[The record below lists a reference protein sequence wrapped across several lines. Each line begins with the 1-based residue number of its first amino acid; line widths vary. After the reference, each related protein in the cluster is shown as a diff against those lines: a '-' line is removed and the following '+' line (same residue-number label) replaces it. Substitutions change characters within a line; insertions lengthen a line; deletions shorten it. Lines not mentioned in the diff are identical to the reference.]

1 MLPEDAALRDA
12 AASAAAA
19 ASSLEDLRHLRA
31 RFTGKKGEVTALL
44 KMLRGLDA
52 DARRERGRQ
61 LNELRE
67 AIDAVFDAREAD
79 LAAGERRLLLESQRA
94 DVTLPGRAAPAGG
107 LHPIEQTTRIVLDAM
122 GQLGFQVAEGPEV
135 EETALNFDALNFPP
149 DHPAREM
156 QDTFFLAP
164 PWKDARGEALI
175 LRTHT
180 SPVQIRAMRAGQAP
194 LRIACPG
201 RVYRC
206 DADVTHSPM
215 FHQIE
220 GLWIDDRVT
229 FRDLMGV
236 LGALLRAVFGEGLP
250 VRFRPSFFPFT
261 EPSAEVDMGCVQCGG
276 RGCRVCKG
284 TGWLEVLGAG
294 MVHPNVLKA
303 GGIDPERWQGFAFG
317 LGIERIA
324 MLRYGVPDIRLFYES
339 DLRFLRQLREPVLR

>member
-1 MLPEDAALRDA
+1 MHAEDAALLA
-12 AASAAAA
+12 AASEAAAA
-19 ASSLEDLRHLRA
+19 AANVEELHHARA
-31 RFTGKKGEVTALL
+31 RYTGKKGELTALL
-44 KMLRGLDA
+44 KSLGGLDPE
-52 DARRERGRQ
+52 ARRTRGQQ
-61 LNELRE
+61 LHALRE
-67 AIDAVFDAREAD
+67 SVDGVFDARELV
-79 LAAGERRLLLESQRA
+79 LAAAARRDLLEAQRA
-94 DVTLPGRAAPAGG
+94 DVTLPGRAAAAGG
-107 LHPIEQTTRIVLDAM
+107 LHPIEQTMRIVLDAM
-122 GQLGFQVAEGPEV
+122 VQLGFTVAEGPEV
-135 EETALNFDALNFPP
+135 EESALNFDALNFPP

-164 PWKDARGEALI
+164 PWRDHQGEPLL

-180 SPVQIRAMRAGQAP
+180 SPVQTRAMRAGSPP
-194 LRIACPG
+194 LRIAAPG

-276 RGCRVCKG
+276 QGCRVCKH

-294 MVHPNVLKA
+294 MVHPNVLRA
-303 GGIDPERWQGFAFG
+303 GGIDPEVWQGFAFG
-317 LGIERIA
+317 LGIERFA

-339 DLRFLRQLREPVLR
+339 DLRFLRPLREPVLR